1 MSLFNWTENMSVGS
15 SIIDSDHRALIDL
28 INKVGDIA
36 SGKGNEEI
44 GEVLDGLIA
53 YVEYHFA
60 REEKMMTAAG
70 YADVETHKSEHAGF
84 SDHVYQLRR
93 SFDLDSTAID
103 SHALAEYLKNWL
115 NHHIMIQDMGYKPQL
130 EGNKVAETVGLEF
143 GAGLAEREL

>member
-1 MSLFNWTENMSVGS
+1 MRLLNWTENMSVGS
-15 SIIDSDHRALIDL
+15 SIIGSDHRALIDL

-44 GEVLDGLIA
+44 GEVLDGLIV
-53 YVEYHFA
+53 YVEYQFA
-60 REEKMMTAAG
+60 REEKMLTAAG
-70 YADVETHKSEHAGF
+70 YADVATHNSEHAGF
-84 SDHVYQLRR
+84 TDHVYQLRR

-103 SHALAEYLKNWL
+103 SHALVEYLKNWL

-130 EGNKVAETVGLEF
+130 EGYKVAETVGLEF